1 MTLERTIYHFEQ
13 FKDHFSPLHI
23 LKFMIEKTVAPV
35 LLLGGDDSVR
45 GAKVL
50 LYLLRHTIERLVGGN
65 FELYFVRVALAR
77 QTLKHTSD
85 GVTVERTSTRHRQ
98 LQIKHL

>member
-13 FKDHFSPLHI
+13 FKDHFSPLDI

-35 LLLGGDDSVR
+35 LLLGGDDYIR

-50 LYLLRHTIERLVGGN
+50 L
-65 FELYFVRVALAR
+65 
-77 QTLKHTSD
+77 
-85 GVTVERTSTRHRQ
+85 
-98 LQIKHL
+98 

>member
-1 MTLERTIYHFEQ
+1 MVGGLTTTAKDFDFGLISFFEQ
-13 FKDHFSPLHI
+13 PSQVSCVFLS
-23 LKFMIEKTVAPV
+23 VV
-35 LLLGGDDSVR
+35 LF
-45 GAKVL
+45 
-50 LYLLRHTIERLVGGN
+50 YLVRHTIERLVGGN

-85 GVTVERTSTRHRQ
+85 GVTVEPTSTRHRQ

>member
-1 MTLERTIYHFEQ
+1 MPAETQKFGSSN
-13 FKDHFSPLHI
+13 FSFPPQPPARACWNASFLSSEHG
-23 LKFMIEKTVAPV
+23 EV
-35 LLLGGDDSVR
+35 L
-45 GAKVL
+45 L

>member
-1 MTLERTIYHFEQ
+1 MLKRYLCPTQTIIHFHIDSVSTPTTVTLERTIYHFEQ
-13 FKDHFSPLHI
+13 FKDHFSPLDI

-50 LYLLRHTIERLVGGN
+50 L
-65 FELYFVRVALAR
+65 
-77 QTLKHTSD
+77 
-85 GVTVERTSTRHRQ
+85 
-98 LQIKHL
+98 

>member
-1 MTLERTIYHFEQ
+1 MLERYTCPTKCIIYFHIGLISTPTTVTLERTIYHFEQ
-13 FKDHFSPLHI
+13 FKDHFSPLDI

-50 LYLLRHTIERLVGGN
+50 L
-65 FELYFVRVALAR
+65 
-77 QTLKHTSD
+77 
-85 GVTVERTSTRHRQ
+85 
-98 LQIKHL
+98 

>member
-13 FKDHFSPLHI
+13 FKDHFSPLDI

-50 LYLLRHTIERLVGGN
+50 L
-65 FELYFVRVALAR
+65 
-77 QTLKHTSD
+77 
-85 GVTVERTSTRHRQ
+85 
-98 LQIKHL
+98 